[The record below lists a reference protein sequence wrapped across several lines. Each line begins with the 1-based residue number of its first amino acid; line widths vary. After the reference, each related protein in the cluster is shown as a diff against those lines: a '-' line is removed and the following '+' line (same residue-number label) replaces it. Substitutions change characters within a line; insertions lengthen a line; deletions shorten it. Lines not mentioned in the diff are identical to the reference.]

1 MMKIYAITGYV
12 FFMLLSIEGKAQVII
27 NGDFEVNTTTSCLT
41 NITNSQYTDVMSN
54 SWGFGSHNEIDIQN
68 DSCGF
73 ATVPSHNWFVSLA
86 KDFWGVEYD
95 ELSLEISSSLVAGNS
110 YDISYFSYSTD
121 YMGNNNIPIEIGLS
135 IDSISFGTLIHSST
149 PNINTWTQQSF
160 TFVAPN
166 NGKYLTVRTDSAGV
180 LYGWNFVDKFE
191 LSHTNGLEETLNL
204 SIKVAPN
211 PSSGIFT
218 VNVPDQIN
226 IQSSVF
232 DALGKLVTTS
242 SEKGT
247 FNLDLSDMPV
257 GIYTLRLDTE
267 SGTVTKKLV
276 RE

>member
-1 MMKIYAITGYV
+1 MKKIYTITGYV
-12 FFMLLSIEGKAQVII
+12 FLTLLSIEGKGQVII
-27 NGDFEVNTTTSCLT
+27 NGDFEYNTATSCLT

-54 SWGFGSHNEIDIQN
+54 SWGFGSHNELDIQD

-86 KDFWGVEYD
+86 KGWGVEYD

-110 YDISYFSYSTD
+110 YDVSYFSYSTD
-121 YMGNNNIPIEIGLS
+121 YMDNNNIPVEIGLS
-135 IDSISFGTLIHSST
+135 LDSISFGTLIHSST
-149 PNINTWTQQSF
+149 PNVNTWTQQSF

-191 LSHTNGLEETLNL
+191 LSHTNGVEETLNL
-204 SIKVAPN
+204 NVKIAPN
-211 PSSGIFT
+211 PSSGIFS
-218 VNVPDQIN
+218 VNVPDQTN
-226 IQSSVF
+226 IQASVY
-232 DALGKLVTTS
+232 DALGKLVSTS

-247 FNLDLSDMPV
+247 FNLDLSDVPV
-257 GIYTLRLDTE
+257 GVYTLRLDTE
-267 SGTVTKKLV
+267 SGSLTKKLV